1 MKENKMKPLK
11 ENNSTLFFD
20 KKIANDYKG
29 DKHIITICAI
39 VFFDSYFYD
48 DDCDINVGKLVYF
61 GYSVQN
67 CADKYDENI
76 GNLIAY
82 NRALKSKQ
90 LGINMVCST
99 EKGTLNNNTIKN
111 IMADKL
117 SYWQSNIGVLIPG
130 YTEAEKKY
138 KEKVYAKDKLSKM
151 NYSQLSDTELLATA
165 TSKDIEDAKTLY
177 KYIKDE
183 NITENKIT
191 DKKN

>member
-29 DKHIITICAI
+29 DKRIITICAI
-39 VFFDSYFYD
+39 VFFNSILDRG
-48 DDCDINVGKLVYF
+48 DCDINIGKLVYF

-67 CADKYDENI
+67 CTDTYDENK
-76 GNLIAY
+76 GKLIAY
-82 NRALKSKQ
+82 NRALKSVQ
-90 LGINMVCST
+90 QGINMVCST
-99 EKGTLNNNTIKN
+99 ETGTLNSDTIKN

-130 YTEAEKKY
+130 YAEAEKKY
-138 KEKVYAKDKLSKM
+138 KEKVYATDKLSKM
-151 NYSQLSDTELLATA
+151 NYSQLSNTKLLATA
-165 TSKDIEDAKTLY
+165 TPKDIENAKILN

-183 NITENKIT
+183 NITESKIT
-191 DKKN
+191 NKKN